1 MSNNVSQRSNKRKF
15 RSIECDCAFCN
26 TWTYPNP
33 SPNWE
38 CFCGDCT
45 SITQEEMDETL
56 NTSDFVQILRRANN
70 VECDCGLCA
79 TCIPD
84 TQYSYTVYRHRISR
98 VACECPICA
107 DYNAEIANVEVAN
120 AEVANAEIA
129 NAEVTNAEVTN
140 AEVANV
146 DSTQRKQRKRR
157 KFHSPLCNC
166 FFCVDFY
173 ETNTSKTDPTWQC
186 FCPDCT
192 DIESTEMEETLNTS
206 DLKQFLRR
214 ANNCECRCG
223 VCATCVSDAEF
234 FYTVYRHKESDE
246 QCVCPFC
253 RHHLHYLTTYF
264 F

>member
-15 RSIECDCAFCN
+15 HSIECDCAFCN

-38 CFCGDCT
+38 CFCPECT
-45 SITQEEMDETL
+45 SITQQEMDDTL
-56 NTSDFVQILRRANN
+56 QTSDFVQILRQENN
-70 VECDCGLCA
+70 IECDCGLCV
-79 TCIPD
+79 TCISD
-84 TQYSYTVYRHRISR
+84 TQFSYTVYRHRISR
-98 VACECPICA
+98 IACECPICA
-107 DYNAEIANVEVAN
+107 DYNTEI
-120 AEVANAEIA
+120 ANAEIA
-129 NAEVTNAEVTN
+129 N
-140 AEVANV
+140 V
-146 DSTQRKQRKRR
+146 DSAQRKHRKRR

-173 ETNTSKTDPTWQC
+173 ETKTSSTDPTWQC

-192 DIESTEMEETLNTS
+192 DIESTEMEETLHTS

-223 VCATCVSDAEF
+223 VCASCVSDTEF
-234 FYTVYRHKESDE
+234 FYTVYRHKESDA
-246 QCVCPFC
+246 QCTCPFC

-264 F
+264 L